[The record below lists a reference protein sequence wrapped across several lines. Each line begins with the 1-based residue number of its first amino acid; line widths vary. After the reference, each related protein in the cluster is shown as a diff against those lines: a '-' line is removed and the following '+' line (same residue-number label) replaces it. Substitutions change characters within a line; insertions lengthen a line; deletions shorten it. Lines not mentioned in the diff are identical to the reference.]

1 MFVNINVVGTS
12 LDHYIHKYDLQIT
25 YLGILYTYVFCYYR
39 CIVFVF
45 FKHVFASH
53 IYTYVGLRE
62 EGKPQDMTV
71 RGKFPR

>member
-45 FKHVFASH
+45 FNMFLHLISTH
-53 IYTYVGLRE
+53 
-62 EGKPQDMTV
+62 M
-71 RGKFPR
+71 